1 MATDHLRRTNLEN
14 KSKQFISEQKKKEA
28 KRDQVLALTL
38 SKAKGEFELDCLAKM
53 GEANELAQ
61 SLGET
66 TTYRA
71 YHAAVNWKTLS
82 FILTSFQGWK
92 FEMSC
97 F

>member
-1 MATDHLRRTNLEN
+1 MATDHLRRTNIEN
-14 KSKQFISEQKKKEA
+14 KSKQHISDQKRKEA

-53 GEANELAQ
+53 GEANEIAQ

-71 YHAAVNWKTLS
+71 YHAAVNEKILS
-82 FILTSFQGWK
+82 SFFNSFFK
-92 FEMSC
+92 RMEI
-97 F
+97 